1 MSFINRKI
9 TSRATFAVFLT
20 ATILASCS
28 SDDSSSTGRLKNSI
42 GADGQLCYTDDERAS
57 LLLGA
62 VAIPAREAIAY
73 QPAVEARAAVEYK
86 AAVQYQAPKKA
97 TAFVPAKPEVPAVAY
112 QAPVAYQPG
121 VPYQQEGFYDSMGNR
136 TIIHNKTAEDVER
149 SYGSRVIWIVRG
161 QSFSISPLNYV
172 YTYRPERQAQNE
184 VLARA
189 EVLAQAAIPAQDEI
203 PAGDEIPE
211 VLASDEVLAQD
222 AVPAQDEVLAQE
234 AQPGKT
240 LEVVK
245 AEINSVKKCAD
256 ETVSDNNN
264 SGGDSA
270 GDSGGDS
277 SGDSGGDSAGDSGGD
292 SAGDSGGDSAG
303 DSAGD
308 SGGDSSGDS
317 GGDSGGDSAGD
328 SGGDSAGDSGGDSGG
343 DSAGDSGGDSGGDSS
358 GDSGGDSGGDSAG
371 DSSNENPVAPA
382 AAPSGPPAP
391 VCISGADKDSALAG
405 YDEQLKVHEKDADL
419 SWYNNLL
426 NGRNNVAGREI
437 CTGTEVSKVVIVAV
451 QTKVDQPIE
460 QASVPAAVLTVEK
473 PVVLLNE
480 PVKEVVVEPTEVQE
494 LVTSAGFVE
503 GTVEMQV
510 ENADGFSDWLMIDPV
525 SSNTVALGD
534 GAKSINYR
542 VTSKDKSQPVV
553 EKTVEIKRLSVS
565 TAVKVATSDQLALT
579 PTVEEDSSSTSKQ
592 TMFLVGFGA
601 VLLILLLIFFAR
613 KKKKVDENA
622 SKVA

>member
-1 MSFINRKI
+1 M
-9 TSRATFAVFLT
+9 
-20 ATILASCS
+20 
-28 SDDSSSTGRLKNSI
+28 
-42 GADGQLCYTDDERAS
+42 
-57 LLLGA
+57 
-62 VAIPAREAIAY
+62 
-73 QPAVEARAAVEYK
+73 
-86 AAVQYQAPKKA
+86 
-97 TAFVPAKPEVPAVAY
+97 
-112 QAPVAYQPG
+112 
-121 VPYQQEGFYDSMGNR
+121 
-136 TIIHNKTAEDVER
+136 
-149 SYGSRVIWIVRG
+149 
-161 QSFSISPLNYV
+161 
-172 YTYRPERQAQNE
+172 
-184 VLARA
+184 
-189 EVLAQAAIPAQDEI
+189 IPAQDEI

-211 VLASDEVLAQD
+211 VLASDEVLAQA

-240 LEVVK
+240 LEEVK
-245 AEINSVKKCAD
+245 AVINSVKKCAD

-277 SGDSGGDSAGDSGGD
+277 SGDSGGDSSGDDSSGGD
-292 SAGDSGGDSAG
+292 S
-303 DSAGD
+303 
-308 SGGDSSGDS
+308 SGGDSSGD
-317 GGDSGGDSAGD
+317 DS
-328 SGGDSAGDSGGDSGG
+328 
-343 DSAGDSGGDSGGDSS
+343 SGGDSS
-358 GDSGGDSGGDSAG
+358 GDDSSGGDSSGDDSSGGDSSGGDSSGGDSSGGDSSGDDSAG
-371 DSSNENPVAPA
+371 DDSSGDDSSTDNSLAPA

-510 ENADGFSDWLMIDPV
+510 ENADGFSDWLMIDPA

-565 TAVKVATSDQLALT
+565 TAVKVAISDQLALT
-579 PTVEEDSSSTSKQ
+579 PTVEVETSSGSNRIIL
-592 TMFLVGFGA
+592 FGFF
-601 VLLILLLIFFAR
+601 ILLLILILIFGIQ
-613 KKKKVDENA
+613 KKKKNDANPTSA
-622 SKVA
+622 A

>member
-1 MSFINRKI
+1 
-9 TSRATFAVFLT
+9 L
-20 ATILASCS
+20 
-28 SDDSSSTGRLKNSI
+28 
-42 GADGQLCYTDDERAS
+42 
-57 LLLGA
+57 
-62 VAIPAREAIAY
+62 
-73 QPAVEARAAVEYK
+73 
-86 AAVQYQAPKKA
+86 
-97 TAFVPAKPEVPAVAY
+97 
-112 QAPVAYQPG
+112 
-121 VPYQQEGFYDSMGNR
+121 
-136 TIIHNKTAEDVER
+136 
-149 SYGSRVIWIVRG
+149 
-161 QSFSISPLNYV
+161 
-172 YTYRPERQAQNE
+172 
-184 VLARA
+184 
-189 EVLAQAAIPAQDEI
+189 
-203 PAGDEIPE
+203 
-211 VLASDEVLAQD
+211 
-222 AVPAQDEVLAQE
+222 
-234 AQPGKT
+234 
-240 LEVVK
+240 
-245 AEINSVKKCAD
+245 
-256 ETVSDNNN
+256 
-264 SGGDSA
+264 
-270 GDSGGDS
+270 
-277 SGDSGGDSAGDSGGD
+277 
-292 SAGDSGGDSAG
+292 
-303 DSAGD
+303 
-308 SGGDSSGDS
+308 
-317 GGDSGGDSAGD
+317 
-328 SGGDSAGDSGGDSGG
+328 
-343 DSAGDSGGDSGGDSS
+343 
-358 GDSGGDSGGDSAG
+358 
-371 DSSNENPVAPA
+371 APA
-382 AAPSGPPAP
+382 AAPSGPAAP

-510 ENADGFSDWLMIDPV
+510 ENADGFSDWLMIDPA
-525 SSNTVALGD
+525 SSNTVVLGD

>member
-1 MSFINRKI
+1 VQTVKRRRQMSFINRKI

-28 SDDSSSTGRLKNSI
+28 SDDSSSTGRLKNTI
-42 GADGQLCYTDDERAS
+42 GADGQLCYTDDERS
-57 LLLGA
+57 NLLLNA

-97 TAFVPAKPEVPAVAY
+97 TEAVPAKPAVPAVAY
-112 QAPVAYQPG
+112 QAPVAYQPA
-121 VPYQQEGFYDSMGNR
+121 VPYRAAGWYFSQFFLTPEGDPR
-136 TIIHNKTAEDVER
+136 
-149 SYGSRVIWIVRG
+149 
-161 QSFSISPLNYV
+161 NYV
-172 YTYRPERQAQNE
+172 RYGLASYTNAEETQILDKNGIIYNLLPEQKAQPEVLARNE
-184 VLARA
+184 VLAQ
-189 EVLAQAAIPAQDEI
+189 EAIPAQDEI
-203 PAGDEIPE
+203 PAGEEIPEILAQPE
-211 VLASDEVLAQD
+211 VLAQPAVAAQPEVK
-222 AVPAQDEVLAQE
+222 AQE
-234 AQPGKT
+234 AVKGKT
-240 LEVVK
+240 LEEVK
-245 AEINSVKKCAD
+245 AEINSVKKCAEILND
-256 ETVSDNNN
+256 TNDNGGDSSGDDS
-264 SGGDSA
+264 SGGDS
-270 GDSGGDS
+270 SGGDS
-277 SGDSGGDSAGDSGGD
+277 SGDDSSGDDS
-292 SAGDSGGDSAG
+292 
-303 DSAGD
+303 
-308 SGGDSSGDS
+308 SGGDSSGDDSS
-317 GGDSGGDSAGD
+317 GGDS
-328 SGGDSAGDSGGDSGG
+328 
-343 DSAGDSGGDSGGDSS
+343 SGGDSS
-358 GDSGGDSGGDSAG
+358 GDDSAGDDSSGGDSSGDDSSGDDSSGGDSSGDDSSGDDSSGG
-371 DSSNENPVAPA
+371 DSSGDDSSTDNSLAPA

-510 ENADGFSDWLMIDPV
+510 ENADGFSDWLMIDPA

>member
-20 ATILASCS
+20 ATVLASCS
-28 SDDSSSTGRLKNSI
+28 SDDSSSTGRLKNTI
-42 GADGQLCYTDDERAS
+42 GADGQLCYTDDERAN
-57 LLLGA
+57 LLLNA

-97 TAFVPAKPEVPAVAY
+97 TEAVPAKPAVPAVAY
-112 QAPVAYQPG
+112 QAPVAYQPAVSYRAAG
-121 VPYQQEGFYDSMGNR
+121 WYDKYGIRAFEPSAYGPYLDW
-136 TIIHNKTAEDVER
+136 VEV
-149 SYGSRVIWIVRG
+149 GK
-161 QSFSISPLNYV
+161 SFSIFGGPPF
-172 YTYRPERQAQNE
+172 TYSEERQAQPE

-203 PAGDEIPE
+203 PAGEEIPEILAQPE
-211 VLASDEVLAQD
+211 VLAQPAVAAQPEVK
-222 AVPAQDEVLAQE
+222 AQE
-234 AQPGKT
+234 AVKGKT
-240 LEVVK
+240 LEEVK
-245 AEINSVKKCAD
+245 AEINSVKKCAEILND
-256 ETVSDNNN
+256 TNDN
-264 SGGDSA
+264 GGDSS
-270 GDSGGDS
+270 GDDSSGGDS
-277 SGDSGGDSAGDSGGD
+277 SGDDSSGGDS
-292 SAGDSGGDSAG
+292 
-303 DSAGD
+303 
-308 SGGDSSGDS
+308 SGGDSSGDDSS
-317 GGDSGGDSAGD
+317 GDDSSGDDSSGDDS
-328 SGGDSAGDSGGDSGG
+328 
-343 DSAGDSGGDSGGDSS
+343 SGGDSS
-358 GDSGGDSGGDSAG
+358 GDDSAGGDSSGDDSSGGDSSGDDSAGGDSSGDDSSGDDSSGG
-371 DSSNENPVAPA
+371 DSSGDDSSTDNSLAPA
-382 AAPSGPPAP
+382 AAPSGPAAP

-405 YDEQLKVHEKDADL
+405 YDEQLKVHEKDVDL

-510 ENADGFSDWLMIDPV
+510 ENADGFSDWLMIDPA

-579 PTVEEDSSSTSKQ
+579 PTVEVETSSGSNRIIL
-592 TMFLVGFGA
+592 FGFF
-601 VLLILLLIFFAR
+601 ILLLILILIFGIQ
-613 KKKKVDENA
+613 KKKKNDANPTSA
-622 SKVA
+622 A

>member
-42 GADGQLCYTDDERAS
+42 GADGQLCYTDDERS
-57 LLLGA
+57 NLLLNA
-62 VAIPAREAIAY
+62 VAIPAREKIDY

-97 TAFVPAKPEVPAVAY
+97 TEAVPAKPAVPAVAY
-112 QAPVAYQPG
+112 QAPVAYQPAVSYRAAG
-121 VPYQQEGFYDSMGNR
+121 WYDKYGNR
-136 TIIHNKTAEDVER
+136 AFEPSAYGPNLVWVEV
-149 SYGSRVIWIVRG
+149 GK
-161 QSFSISPLNYV
+161 SFSIFSGPP
-172 YTYRPERQAQNE
+172 YTYSEERQEQPE
-184 VLARA
+184 VLARK
-189 EVLAQAAIPAQDEI
+189 EVLAQEAIPAQDEI
-203 PAGDEIPE
+203 PAGEEIPEILAQPE
-211 VLASDEVLAQD
+211 VLAQPAVDAQPEVK
-222 AVPAQDEVLAQE
+222 AQE
-234 AQPGKT
+234 AVKGKT
-240 LEVVK
+240 LEEVK
-245 AEINSVKKCAD
+245 AEINSVKKCAEILND
-256 ETVSDNNN
+256 TNDNGGDSSGDDS
-264 SGGDSA
+264 SGGDS
-270 GDSGGDS
+270 SGGDS
-277 SGDSGGDSAGDSGGD
+277 SGDDSAGDDSAGGD
-292 SAGDSGGDSAG
+292 SSGDDSSGDDS
-303 DSAGD
+303 
-308 SGGDSSGDS
+308 SGGDSSGDDSSGDDSS
-317 GGDSGGDSAGD
+317 GGDS
-328 SGGDSAGDSGGDSGG
+328 
-343 DSAGDSGGDSGGDSS
+343 SGGDSS
-358 GDSGGDSGGDSAG
+358 GD
-371 DSSNENPVAPA
+371 DSSTDNSLAPA

-405 YDEQLKVHEKDADL
+405 YDEQLKIHEKDADL

-579 PTVEEDSSSTSKQ
+579 PTVEVETSSGSNRIIL
-592 TMFLVGFGA
+592 FGFF
-601 VLLILLLIFFAR
+601 ILLLILILIFGIQ
-613 KKKKVDENA
+613 KKKKNDANPTSA
-622 SKVA
+622 A

>member
-112 QAPVAYQPG
+112 QAPVAYQPA
-121 VPYQQEGFYDSMGNR
+121 VPYRAAGFYDINGVRAYEPS
-136 TIIHNKTAEDVER
+136 A
-149 SYGSRVIWIVRG
+149 YGPFLNWIEVG
-161 QSFSISPLNYV
+161 KSFTLSGGSYV
-172 YTYRPERQAQNE
+172 YTYSEERQAQPE

-189 EVLAQAAIPAQDEI
+189 EVLAQAKIPAQDAI
-203 PAGDEIPE
+203 PAGEEIPE
-211 VLASDEVLAQD
+211 VLASNEVLAQA

-240 LEVVK
+240 LEEVK
-245 AEINSVKKCAD
+245 AEINSVKKCAEILND
-256 ETVSDNNN
+256 TNDN
-264 SGGDSA
+264 GGDSS
-270 GDSGGDS
+270 GDDSSGGDS
-277 SGDSGGDSAGDSGGD
+277 SGDDSSGDDSSGDDSSGGDS
-292 SAGDSGGDSAG
+292 
-303 DSAGD
+303 
-308 SGGDSSGDS
+308 SGGDSSGD
-317 GGDSGGDSAGD
+317 DSAGD
-328 SGGDSAGDSGGDSGG
+328 DS
-343 DSAGDSGGDSGGDSS
+343 SGGDSS
-358 GDSGGDSGGDSAG
+358 GDDSSGDDSSGGDSSGDDSSGGDSSG
-371 DSSNENPVAPA
+371 DDSSTDNSLAPA

-510 ENADGFSDWLMIDPV
+510 ENADGFSDWLMIDPA

-579 PTVEEDSSSTSKQ
+579 PTVEVETSSGSNRIIL
-592 TMFLVGFGA
+592 FGFF
-601 VLLILLLIFFAR
+601 ILLLILILIFGIQ
-613 KKKKVDENA
+613 KKKKNDANPTSA
-622 SKVA
+622 A

>member
-20 ATILASCS
+20 ATVLASCS
-28 SDDSSSTGRLKNSI
+28 SDDSSSTGRLKNST

-112 QAPVAYQPG
+112 QAPVAYQPA
-121 VPYQQEGFYDSMGNR
+121 VPYRAAGFYDNNGVRAYEPS
-136 TIIHNKTAEDVER
+136 E
-149 SYGSRVIWIVRG
+149 YGPFLNWIEVG
-161 QSFSISPLNYV
+161 KSFRLSGGSYV
-172 YTYRPERQAQNE
+172 YTYSEERQAQPE

-189 EVLAQAAIPAQDEI
+189 EVLAQAKIPAQDAI
-203 PAGDEIPE
+203 PAGEEIPE
-211 VLASDEVLAQD
+211 VLASDEVLAQA

-240 LEVVK
+240 LEEVK
-245 AEINSVKKCAD
+245 AEINSVKKCAEILND
-256 ETVSDNNN
+256 TNDN
-264 SGGDSA
+264 GGDSS
-270 GDSGGDS
+270 GDDSSGGDS
-277 SGDSGGDSAGDSGGD
+277 SGDDS
-292 SAGDSGGDSAG
+292 
-303 DSAGD
+303 
-308 SGGDSSGDS
+308 SGGDSSGDDSSGDDSS
-317 GGDSGGDSAGD
+317 GGDS
-328 SGGDSAGDSGGDSGG
+328 SGGDS
-343 DSAGDSGGDSGGDSS
+343 SGGDSS
-358 GDSGGDSGGDSAG
+358 GDDSSGDDSSGGDSSGD
-371 DSSNENPVAPA
+371 DSSTDNSLAPA

-510 ENADGFSDWLMIDPV
+510 ENADGFSDWLMIDPA

>member
-1 MSFINRKI
+1 MSFISRKI

-28 SDDSSSTGRLKNSI
+28 SDDSSSTGRLKNAI
-42 GADGQLCYTDDERAS
+42 GADGQLCYSDEERAS

-73 QPAVEARAAVEYK
+73 QPAVEARPAVEYK

-97 TAFVPAKPEVPAVAY
+97 TAAVPAKPAVPAVEY
-112 QAPVAYQPG
+112 QAAVQYQPA
-121 VPYQQEGFYDSMGNR
+121 VSYRAAGFYSDNGTRAMDPS
-136 TIIHNKTAEDVER
+136 A
-149 SYGSRVIWIVRG
+149 YGPYLNWIEVG
-161 QSFSISPLNYV
+161 KSFTLMSFSYV
-172 YTYRPERQAQNE
+172 YTYSEERQAQPE

-189 EVLAQAAIPAQDEI
+189 EVLAQAKIPAQDAI

-211 VLASDEVLAQD
+211 ILAKPEVLARA
-222 AVPAQDEVLAQE
+222 AVPAQDEVLAQD

-240 LEVVK
+240 LEEVK
-245 AEINSVKKCAD
+245 AEINAVKKCAD
-256 ETVSDNNN
+256 ILNDTNDN
-264 SGGDSA
+264 GGDSA
-270 GDSGGDS
+270 GGDS
-277 SGDSGGDSAGDSGGD
+277 SGDDSSGDDSAGD
-292 SAGDSGGDSAG
+292 
-303 DSAGD
+303 
-308 SGGDSSGDS
+308 DSSGD
-317 GGDSGGDSAGD
+317 
-328 SGGDSAGDSGGDSGG
+328 
-343 DSAGDSGGDSGGDSS
+343 DSS
-358 GDSGGDSGGDSAG
+358 TDNSL
-371 DSSNENPVAPA
+371 APA

-405 YDEQLKVHEKDADL
+405 YDGQLKVHEKDADL

-473 PVVLLNE
+473 PVVLINE
-480 PVKEVVVEPTEVQE
+480 PVKEVVVEPIEVQE

-503 GTVEMQV
+503 GTVEVQV
-510 ENADGFSDWLMIDPV
+510 ENAEGFSDWLMIDPA

-553 EKTVEIKRLSVS
+553 EKTVEIKRLSVA
-565 TAVKVATSDQLALT
+565 TAVKVAVSNQSAVT

-592 TMFLVGFGA
+592 TMYLVGFGA
-601 VLLILLLIFFAR
+601 VLLILLLIFFTR

>member
-112 QAPVAYQPG
+112 QAPVAYQPA
-121 VPYQQEGFYDSMGNR
+121 VPYRAAGFYDINGVRAYEPS
-136 TIIHNKTAEDVER
+136 A
-149 SYGSRVIWIVRG
+149 YGPFLNWIEVG
-161 QSFSISPLNYV
+161 KSFTLSGGSYV
-172 YTYRPERQAQNE
+172 YTYSEERQAQPE

-189 EVLAQAAIPAQDEI
+189 EVLAQAKIPAQDAI
-203 PAGDEIPE
+203 PAGEEIPE
-211 VLASDEVLAQD
+211 VLASNEVLAQA

-240 LEVVK
+240 LEEVK
-245 AEINSVKKCAD
+245 AEINSVKKCAEILND
-256 ETVSDNNN
+256 TNDN
-264 SGGDSA
+264 GGDSS
-270 GDSGGDS
+270 GDDSSGGDS
-277 SGDSGGDSAGDSGGD
+277 SGDDSSGDDSSGDDSSGGDS
-292 SAGDSGGDSAG
+292 
-303 DSAGD
+303 
-308 SGGDSSGDS
+308 SGGDSSGD
-317 GGDSGGDSAGD
+317 DSAGD
-328 SGGDSAGDSGGDSGG
+328 DS
-343 DSAGDSGGDSGGDSS
+343 SGGDSS
-358 GDSGGDSGGDSAG
+358 GDDSSGDDSSGGDSSGDDSSGDDSSGGDSSG
-371 DSSNENPVAPA
+371 DDSSTDNSLAPA

-510 ENADGFSDWLMIDPV
+510 ENADGFSDWLMIDPA

>member
-42 GADGQLCYTDDERAS
+42 GADGQLCYNDEERAS

-73 QPAVEARAAVEYK
+73 QPAVEARPAVEYK
-86 AAVQYQAPKKA
+86 AAVQYQAPKTA
-97 TAFVPAKPEVPAVAY
+97 TAAVPATPEVPAVEY
-112 QAPVAYQPG
+112 QAPVAYQPA
-121 VPYQQEGFYDSMGNR
+121 VPFRPAGWFSTPNGGRWNPFDPRNW
-136 TIIHNKTAEDVER
+136 TIIGAKIINETTVEMPR
-149 SYGSRVIWIVRG
+149 APWPGSDFWY
-161 QSFSISPLNYV
+161 LL
-172 YTYRPERQAQNE
+172 PEQKEQPE
-184 VLARA
+184 VKARA
-189 EVLAQAAIPAQDEI
+189 EVKAQAKIPAQDAI

-211 VLASDEVLAQD
+211 ILAKPEVLARA
-222 AVPAQDEVLAQE
+222 AVPAQDEVLAQD

-240 LEVVK
+240 LEEVK
-245 AEINSVKKCAD
+245 AEINAVKKCAND
-256 ETVSDNNN
+256 TVIDTNDN
-264 SGGDSA
+264 GGDSA
-270 GDSGGDS
+270 GGDSSGDDSAGGDSSGGDSSGGDSSNGDSSGDDSAGGDSSGDDSSGGDS
-277 SGDSGGDSAGDSGGD
+277 SGDDSSGDDS
-292 SAGDSGGDSAG
+292 
-303 DSAGD
+303 
-308 SGGDSSGDS
+308 SGGDSSG
-317 GGDSGGDSAGD
+317 GDS
-328 SGGDSAGDSGGDSGG
+328 
-343 DSAGDSGGDSGGDSS
+343 
-358 GDSGGDSGGDSAG
+358 
-371 DSSNENPVAPA
+371 VAPA

-405 YDEQLKVHEKDADL
+405 YDGQLKVHEKDADL

-473 PVVLLNE
+473 PVVLINE
-480 PVKEVVVEPTEVQE
+480 PVKEVVVEPIEVQE

-503 GTVEMQV
+503 GTVEVQV
-510 ENADGFSDWLMIDPV
+510 ENAEGFSDWLMIDPA
-525 SSNTVALGD
+525 SSNTVALGE
-534 GAKSINYR
+534 GAKTINYR

-553 EKTVEIKRLSVS
+553 EKTVEIKRLSVA
-565 TAVKVATSDQLALT
+565 TAVKVAVSNQSAVT

-592 TMFLVGFGA
+592 TMYLVGFGA
-601 VLLILLLIFFAR
+601 VLLILLLIFFTR

>member
-42 GADGQLCYTDDERAS
+42 GADGQLCYTDDERS
-57 LLLGA
+57 NLLLNA

-97 TAFVPAKPEVPAVAY
+97 TEAVPAKPAVPAVAY
-112 QAPVAYQPG
+112 QAPVAYQPAVSYRAAG
-121 VPYQQEGFYDSMGNR
+121 WYDKYGNR
-136 TIIHNKTAEDVER
+136 AFEPSAYGPNLVWVEV
-149 SYGSRVIWIVRG
+149 GK
-161 QSFSISPLNYV
+161 SFSIFSGPP
-172 YTYRPERQAQNE
+172 YTYSEVRQAQPE
-184 VLARA
+184 VLARK
-189 EVLAQAAIPAQDEI
+189 EVLAQEAIPAQDEI
-203 PAGDEIPE
+203 PAGEEIPEILAQPE
-211 VLASDEVLAQD
+211 VLAQPAVAAQPEVK
-222 AVPAQDEVLAQE
+222 AQE
-234 AQPGKT
+234 AVKGKT
-240 LEVVK
+240 LEEVK
-245 AEINSVKKCAD
+245 DEINSVKKCAEILND
-256 ETVSDNNN
+256 TNDNGGDSSGDDS
-264 SGGDSA
+264 SGGDS
-270 GDSGGDS
+270 SGGDS
-277 SGDSGGDSAGDSGGD
+277 SGDDSSGDDSSGDDSSGGDS
-292 SAGDSGGDSAG
+292 
-303 DSAGD
+303 
-308 SGGDSSGDS
+308 SGGDSSGD
-317 GGDSGGDSAGD
+317 DSAGD
-328 SGGDSAGDSGGDSGG
+328 DS
-343 DSAGDSGGDSGGDSS
+343 SGGDSS
-358 GDSGGDSGGDSAG
+358 GDDSSGDDSSGGDSSGDDSSGDDSSGGDSSG
-371 DSSNENPVAPA
+371 DDSSTDNSLAPA

-510 ENADGFSDWLMIDPV
+510 ENADGFSDWLMIDPA

-579 PTVEEDSSSTSKQ
+579 PTVEVETSSGSKWIIWVAL
-592 TMFLVGFGA
+592 F
-601 VLLILLLIFFAR
+601 ILLLIVILIFGMQ
-613 KKKKVDENA
+613 KKKKIDANPTSA
-622 SKVA
+622 A